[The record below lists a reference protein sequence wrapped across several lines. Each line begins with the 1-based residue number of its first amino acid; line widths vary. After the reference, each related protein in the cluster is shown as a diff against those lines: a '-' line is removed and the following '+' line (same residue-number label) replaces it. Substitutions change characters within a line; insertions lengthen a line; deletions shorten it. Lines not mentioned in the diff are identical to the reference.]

1 MNAETWTAVDRYY
14 AELLFAPDA
23 ALQDALK
30 ASAEAGLPEIQV
42 QPHIGR
48 MLEMLARMCGA
59 RRILE
64 LGTLG
69 GYSTLWLARA
79 LPADGRLITLESDPA
94 HARVARTTFAR
105 AGVEALIE
113 LRLGPA
119 LETLPQL
126 QAEGHCFDLIFLDAD
141 KDNYPNYL
149 PWLMK
154 LSRPGTVIIAD
165 NVVRNGMVVDPACPD
180 ARVQGVRQF
189 ASLLAAEP
197 RLEATAIQTVGGKG
211 YDGFVLARVKA

>member
-14 AELLFAPDA
+14 ADLLFAPDA
-23 ALQDALK
+23 TLEGALK
-30 ASAEAGLPEIQV
+30 ASADACLPEIQV
-42 QPHIGR
+42 QPHMGR
-48 MLEMLARMCGA
+48 MLEMMARMCGA

-94 HARVARTTFAR
+94 HAKVARGTFAK
-105 AGVEALIE
+105 AGVEPLIE
-113 LRLGPA
+113 LRPGAA
-119 LETLPQL
+119 LETLPSL
-126 QAEGHCFDLIFLDAD
+126 VAEGQCFDLIFLDAD

-149 PWLMK
+149 PWLIK

-165 NVVRNGMVVDPACPD
+165 NVVRNGMVIDPACSDP
-180 ARVQGVRQF
+180 RVQGVRQF
-189 ASLLAAEP
+189 ASLLAGEP
-197 RLEATAIQTVGGKG
+197 RLDATAIQTVGGKG
-211 YDGFVLARVKA
+211 YDGFVLARVKE

>member
-1 MNAETWTAVDRYY
+1 MRHLPVVPSLGKECRLMNAETWTAVDRYY

-69 GYSTLWLARA
+69 GYSTLWLASA

-94 HARVARTTFAR
+94 HARVARTTFA
-105 AGVEALIE
+105 
-113 LRLGPA
+113 
-119 LETLPQL
+119 
-126 QAEGHCFDLIFLDAD
+126 
-141 KDNYPNYL
+141 
-149 PWLMK
+149 
-154 LSRPGTVIIAD
+154 
-165 NVVRNGMVVDPACPD
+165 
-180 ARVQGVRQF
+180 
-189 ASLLAAEP
+189 
-197 RLEATAIQTVGGKG
+197 
-211 YDGFVLARVKA
+211 

>member
-1 MNAETWTAVDRYY
+1 MDSETWTAVDRYY
-14 AELLFAPDA
+14 ADLLFAPDA
-23 ALQDALK
+23 ALEHALK
-30 ASAEAGLPEIQV
+30 ASAQAGLPEIQV
-42 QPHIGR
+42 QPHMGR
-48 MLEMLARMCGA
+48 MLEMMTRMCGA

-79 LPADGRLITLESDPA
+79 LPADGCLITLESDAA
-94 HARVARTTFAR
+94 HASVAQETFAK
-105 AGVEALIE
+105 AGMESLIE

-126 QAEGHCFDLIFLDAD
+126 EEEGHRFDLIFLDAD

-149 PWLMK
+149 PWLIK
-154 LSRPGTVIIAD
+154 LSRSGTVIIAD
-165 NVVRNGMVVDPACPD
+165 NVVRNGMVVDPECPD
-180 ARVQGVRQF
+180 ARVQGVRKF